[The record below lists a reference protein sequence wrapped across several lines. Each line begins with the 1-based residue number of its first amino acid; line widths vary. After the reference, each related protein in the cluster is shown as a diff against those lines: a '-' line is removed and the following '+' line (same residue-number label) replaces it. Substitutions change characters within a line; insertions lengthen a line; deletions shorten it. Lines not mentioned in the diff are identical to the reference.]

1 MRERGL
7 VRECARIVVK
17 VGSSLLTEGASGKLR
32 WDWLRSLAMDVARLK
47 QGGCEVLIVSSGAIA
62 LGRGHLGI
70 RRSSLKLEEKQASAA
85 VGQILL
91 ANGYKEVFG
100 ACQLTVAQ
108 LLLTLGDTEQR
119 RQYLNARNTMETLLH
134 LDAIPL
140 INENDTVTTEEI
152 RFGDNDRLAARVAE
166 MANSDLLILLSD
178 IDGLYTKDP
187 RLGSDATHISVVE
200 EITQAIE
207 SMAGPSQSDIGSGG
221 MSTKIQAAKIATA
234 AGCNVI
240 IASGSSGRILSELDT
255 DGRHTWFSAKRSP
268 LTARKRWIANN
279 LKPGGCL
286 IIDKGAHQALLVGK
300 SLLPAG
306 VLRATGGFDRGDGVS
321 IIGFSGEKIG
331 VGISAY
337 SSSDIDRIRGHK
349 TSEIA
354 AILSYAGREEVVHR
368 KDLVLEREM
377 TGKHNAEGES
387 SAR

>member
-152 RFGDNDRLAARVAE
+152 RFGDNDRLAASRSAKSSLYAGLQKDISGGSPDKQFDPNSASSKSSKKEKNKLLDIRGEKKSHKVKECVAE
-166 MANSDLLILLSD
+166 DAVSFFAN
-178 IDGLYTKDP
+178 P
-187 RLGSDATHISVVE
+187 RCGE
-200 EITQAIE
+200 
-207 SMAGPSQSDIGSGG
+207 
-221 MSTKIQAAKIATA
+221 
-234 AGCNVI
+234 
-240 IASGSSGRILSELDT
+240 
-255 DGRHTWFSAKRSP
+255 
-268 LTARKRWIANN
+268 
-279 LKPGGCL
+279 
-286 IIDKGAHQALLVGK
+286 
-300 SLLPAG
+300 
-306 VLRATGGFDRGDGVS
+306 S
-321 IIGFSGEKIG
+321 IIQQDEVIQLNNSFLS
-331 VGISAY
+331 ISY
-337 SSSDIDRIRGHK
+337 NDK
-349 TSEIA
+349 
-354 AILSYAGREEVVHR
+354 
-368 KDLVLEREM
+368 
-377 TGKHNAEGES
+377 
-387 SAR
+387 